1 MNNLSKIL
9 SLENVQLDLEVSSK
23 KRAFEQAG
31 LIFENNC
38 GIARSTVSDNLF
50 ARERLGSTGLGHG
63 VAVPHGRV
71 KGMKSL
77 KSPLAAFVRLAEPIP
92 FESPDGKPVNL
103 LFFLLIPDHVTQQH
117 LEILSEIAEMFSD
130 DAFRTALSTDPDPAS
145 VYQRIISWLGWFAG
159 FPGGE
164 RLISGD
170 VASAAD
176 QVGHLN
182 TIHPGRIQVFGH
194 QEINYYQRLKSLT
207 RAHVIG
213 ELIAGGPP
221 ALIIAQGLE
230 TPPDILAI
238 CDEKNI
244 PLFSTPLPAAQV
256 IDFLRV
262 YLSKKLAQRIIM
274 HGVFMD
280 VLGVG
285 VLITGDS
292 GLGKSE
298 LGLELISR
306 SHGLVADDAVEFS
319 RIAPNMIEGRCPP
332 LLQNLLEVRGLGL
345 LDIKAIFGETAV
357 RRKMR
362 LKLIVHLVRRG
373 AADEEVERLPFQFPT
388 EDVLG
393 LPIRK
398 VVIPVAAGRNI
409 AVLLEAAV
417 RNTILQLRGID
428 TLQEFMER
436 QRQAMSG
443 D

>member
-1 MNNLSKIL
+1 MMPTPLTIQRLYDENRE
-9 SLENVQLDLEVSSK
+9 SLQ
-23 KRAFEQAG
+23 
-31 LIFENNC
+31 
-38 GIARSTVSDNLF
+38 
-50 ARERLGSTGLGHG
+50 
-63 VAVPHGRV
+63 
-71 KGMKSL
+71 
-77 KSPLAAFVRLAEPIP
+77 
-92 FESPDGKPVNL
+92 
-103 LFFLLIPDHVTQQH
+103 
-117 LEILSEIAEMFSD
+117 
-130 DAFRTALSTDPDPAS
+130 
-145 VYQRIISWLGWFAG
+145 LGWFAG

-170 VASAAD
+170 TASAAD

-182 TIHPGRIQVFGH
+182 LIHPGRIQIFGH
-194 QEINYYQRLKSLT
+194 QEINYYQRLKAEA
-207 RAHVIG
+207 RIYNIE
-213 ELIAGGPP
+213 ELVAGGPP

-238 CDEKNI
+238 CDERNI

-345 LDIKAIFGETAV
+345 LDIRAIFGETAV

-362 LKLIVHLVRRG
+362 LKLIVHLVRRRTL
-373 AADEEVERLPFQFPT
+373 EEESDRLPFMSPT

-398 VVIPVAAGRNI
+398 VIVPVAAGRNI

-417 RNTILQLRGID
+417 RNTIMQLRGID
-428 TLQEFMER
+428 TLSEFIER
-436 QRQAMSG
+436 QRLAMSG

>member
-1 MNNLSKIL
+1 MPNPSTLSIQVIY
-9 SLENVQLDLEVSSK
+9 EDNRDL
-23 KRAFEQAG
+23 
-31 LIFENNC
+31 
-38 GIARSTVSDNLF
+38 
-50 ARERLGSTGLGHG
+50 
-63 VAVPHGRV
+63 
-71 KGMKSL
+71 L
-77 KSPLAAFVRLAEPIP
+77 K
-92 FESPDGKPVNL
+92 
-103 LFFLLIPDHVTQQH
+103 
-117 LEILSEIAEMFSD
+117 
-130 DAFRTALSTDPDPAS
+130 
-145 VYQRIISWLGWFAG
+145 LGWFAG
-159 FPGGE
+159 CSGGE
-164 RLISGD
+164 KLIFGD
-170 VASAAD
+170 ATSAAD

-182 TIHPGRIQVFGH
+182 LIHPSRIQVMGH
-194 QEINYYQRLKSLT
+194 QEKAYYERISSNT
-207 RAHVIG
+207 RAHLFRDLV
-213 ELIAGGPP
+213 AGGTP
-221 ALIIAQGLE
+221 AIIIAQGLE
-230 TPPDILAI
+230 TPADLMAV
-238 CDEKNI
+238 CDENNI
-244 PLFSTPLPAAQV
+244 PLFSTPLPSAQV

-262 YLSKKLAQRIIM
+262 FLSKRLAQQITM

-362 LKLIVHLVRRG
+362 LKLIVHLIRRSNTLE
-373 AADEEVERLPFQFPT
+373 DSFERLPIDAQT
-388 EDVLG
+388 EEVLG
-393 LPIRK
+393 LSIRR
-398 VVIPVAAGRNI
+398 VTIPVAAGRNI

-436 QRQAMSG
+436 QRKAM
-443 D
+443 DDEAAKT

>member
-1 MNNLSKIL
+1 MYFCKLPPDKL
-9 SLENVQLDLEVSSK
+9 
-23 KRAFEQAG
+23 RA
-31 LIFENNC
+31 
-38 GIARSTVSDNLF
+38 SDC
-50 ARERLGSTGLGHG
+50 
-63 VAVPHGRV
+63 
-71 KGMKSL
+71 
-77 KSPLAAFVRLAEPIP
+77 
-92 FESPDGKPVNL
+92 
-103 LFFLLIPDHVTQQH
+103 
-117 LEILSEIAEMFSD
+117 
-130 DAFRTALSTDPDPAS
+130 
-145 VYQRIISWLGWFAG
+145 
-159 FPGGE
+159 
-164 RLISGD
+164 
-170 VASAAD
+170 
-176 QVGHLN
+176 
-182 TIHPGRIQVFGH
+182 
-194 QEINYYQRLKSLT
+194 
-207 RAHVIG
+207 
-213 ELIAGGPP
+213 GPP

-238 CDEKNI
+238 CDEQNI

-362 LKLIVHLVRRG
+362 LKLIVHLVRRN
-373 AADEEVERLPFQFPT
+373 ALEEEVERLPFLFPT

-393 LPIRK
+393 LPVRK

-436 QRQAMSG
+436 QRLAMSG

>member
-1 MNNLSKIL
+1 MPSSTPLSIQQIYD
-9 SLENVQLDLEVSSK
+9 EN
-23 KRAFEQAG
+23 
-31 LIFENNC
+31 
-38 GIARSTVSDNLF
+38 
-50 ARERLGSTGLGHG
+50 RE
-63 VAVPHGRV
+63 
-71 KGMKSL
+71 
-77 KSPLAAFVRLAEPIP
+77 
-92 FESPDGKPVNL
+92 
-103 LFFLLIPDHVTQQH
+103 
-117 LEILSEIAEMFSD
+117 
-130 DAFRTALSTDPDPAS
+130 AL
-145 VYQRIISWLGWFAG
+145 QLGWFAG

-170 VASAAD
+170 AISAAD

-182 TIHPGRIQVFGH
+182 LIHPGRIQIFGH
-194 QEINYYQRLKSLT
+194 QETEYYKRLSPT
-207 RAHVIG
+207 SRAYQTG
-213 ELIAGGPP
+213 ELVAGGPP
-221 ALIIAQGLE
+221 AFIIAQGLD
-230 TPPDILAI
+230 TPPEIMAV
-238 CDEKNI
+238 CEEKNI

-256 IDFLRV
+256 IDYLRV
-262 YLSKKLAQRIIM
+262 YLSKKLAQRITM

-285 VLITGDS
+285 VLITGES

-306 SHGLVADDAVEFS
+306 SHGLVADDAVEFA
-319 RIAPNMIEGRCPP
+319 RIAPNMIEGRCPS

-362 LKLIVHLVRRG
+362 LKLIVHLVRRSTL
-373 AADEEVERLPFQFPT
+373 EENYERLPLHSQT

-398 VVIPVAAGRNI
+398 VIIPVEAGRNL

-428 TLQEFMER
+428 TLKEFMER
-436 QRQAMSG
+436 QERAMDG